1 MAQFHLE
8 ASGILSQDKKK
19 IGDLKRANVVVTR
32 KKSILCNSK
41 IVQLVWSQQW
51 QKRSTKVSNPSLSLV
66 AAVNFIV
73 IVIVG
78 EVGEGTPGLLDGEG
92 AR

>member
-1 MAQFHLE
+1 MWRGHE
-8 ASGILSQDKKK
+8 G
-19 IGDLKRANVVVTR
+19 
-32 KKSILCNSK
+32 KSILCNSK

-66 AAVNFIV
+66 AAVNFIA
-73 IVIVG
+73 IVIVE